1 VQILPVEDASSTASS
16 LRGIDHSD
24 PIIGGLEALPTHGDV
39 DTDRRDQPVRPGL
52 MGCLER
58 LAKALS
64 DDQGRLI
71 RADIV
76 EEHHELI
83 TIHTSGR
90 VANPKRRAK
99 SRRHVG
105 GPCIPSL
112 VDRVDRVESNLLR
125 NLTDRDTSD
134 AGVELADRRAV
145 EFQELEPLHSRA
157 RVEDGPIFVAEL
169 KSGPGKLI

>member
-1 VQILPVEDASSTASS
+1 
-16 LRGIDHSD
+16 
-24 PIIGGLEALPTHGDV
+24 
-39 DTDRRDQPVRPGL
+39 

-58 LAKALS
+58 LAKALQRRS
-64 DDQGRLI
+64 RPSYSCRHRRG
-71 RADIV
+71 
-76 EEHHELI
+76 HHELI

-105 GPCIPSL
+105 GPCTPSL